1 MAGLLVG
8 FMFNLLRQLERWL
21 HQHVFKVGWLIT
33 KNFQTTTILYYTFFL
48 PGVILYEFVYW
59 LAAGILNVHAER
71 SIQWPEKQEIG
82 ELRLNFVRLS
92 RRANPLKVALI
103 SLAPLAV
110 GLFVVWFI
118 ANNIFHLDQAISI
131 LAEGRLRALGDALK
145 TLTSAPDF
153 WLWAYFLFAVSN
165 TMTPDLSQFKN
176 WRRWFL
182 IVIAVASVPLFVIGV
197 GDEIWG
203 QTLTGPVATVFNTLS
218 GIFAIII
225 VSNAV
230 AVAILGTIEA
240 MIEWIT
246 GDSATFRNG
255 KMIVMTRAEAIAQR
269 RQQRE
274 RSRRGRQRQPAKA
287 LGSGPPSIYRRELPI
302 PGTPGQE
309 LVTQAPSNILTD
321 EKPKL
326 TPSPQ
331 KPAREVPSVIISD
344 STPSIDEP
352 PEQAQPIEP
361 PPTDDDAKE
370 KPSQQPRPAAV
381 RGARPATLPRSTA
394 PKSPVTSQAD
404 AEDEPSQG
412 PATVRGIRPAGPS
425 MDAFRQ
431 EGNADIR
438 NRLAA
443 MRQQRESARELV
455 DDEGDELTYEDV
467 DD

>member
-1 MAGLLVG
+1 MAGLLVS

-92 RRANPLKVALI
+92 RRANPFKVALI
-103 SLAPLAV
+103 SLAPLVV

-118 ANNIFHLDQAISI
+118 ANNIFHLDEATTI
-131 LAEGRLRALGDALK
+131 LAEGRLRALGDALAA
-145 TLTSAPDF
+145 LTSAPDF

-165 TMTPDLSQFKN
+165 TMTPDLSQLKN
-176 WRRWFL
+176 WRRWL
-182 IVIAVASVPLFVIGV
+182 LVVLAIISVPLFIIGV
-197 GDEIWG
+197 GDDIWG

-225 VSNAV
+225 VTNAF
-230 AVAILGTIEA
+230 AVAILGAIEA
-240 MIEWIT
+240 LIEWAT

-274 RSRRGRQRQPAKA
+274 RSRRGQQRQPAKA
-287 LGSGPPSIYRRELPI
+287 LSSGPPSIYKRELPI
-302 PGTPGQE
+302 PGIPGQE
-309 LVTQAPSNILTD
+309 LVTQAPSNILGSD

-326 TPSPQ
+326 SAMR
-331 KPAREVPSVIISD
+331 PAREVPSVIPSQLND
-344 STPSIDEP
+344 DEKAKPSAPPVTTPSPDNERDEDIESPRSVAVRGATPPTPSNMPPADDESADEP
-352 PEQAQPIEP
+352 
-361 PPTDDDAKE
+361 
-370 KPSQQPRPAAV
+370 SQPRPATV
-381 RGARPATLPRSTA
+381 RGARPAGQHRPTSST
-394 PKSPVTSQAD
+394 S
-404 AEDEPSQG
+404 
-412 PATVRGIRPAGPS
+412 I
-425 MDAFRQ
+425 DAFKQ

-443 MRQQRESARELV
+443 MRQQRESAHKPV
-455 DDEGDELTYEDV
+455 DDEDDELTYEDV